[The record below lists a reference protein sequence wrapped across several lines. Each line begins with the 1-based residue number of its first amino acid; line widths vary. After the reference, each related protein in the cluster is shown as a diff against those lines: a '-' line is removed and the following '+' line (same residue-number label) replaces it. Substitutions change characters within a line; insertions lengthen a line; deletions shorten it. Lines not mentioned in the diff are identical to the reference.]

1 MTVDRVREI
10 RAWATVLAG
19 TCEDYVHN
27 PTEYSGLILKGAI
40 RNLAEAMDRAL
51 SEELSTPS
59 EEKTVPQVQ

>member
-19 TCEDYVHN
+19 TCEDYVHH
-27 PTEYSGLILKGAI
+27 PTSYGNLMIQGAM

-51 SEELSTPS
+51 TEELSTPS
-59 EEKTVPQVQ
+59 EEKTLPQVQ